1 MSAVVIGKDNPT
13 VDGFATTGL
22 TFNHALSAVKFVAGD
37 DPVSYTHLLLK
48 VMILTVGL
56 PFLLHS
62 LGKRATSMSILWT
75 SPTVP
80 DVLTL

>member
-37 DPVSYTHLLLK
+37 D
-48 VMILTVGL
+48 L
-56 PFLLHS
+56 PNCVVKSIKLDGVRYKGGWQRRDPLHDAADIVRRREDR
-62 LGKRATSMSILWT
+62 GGAE
-75 SPTVP
+75 
-80 DVLTL
+80 